1 MAPELTALKREQ
13 ASVSSYRQGK
23 EKTFCKRN
31 RAYTQ
36 RLLFSL
42 KE

>member
-1 MAPELTALKREQ
+1 MAPEPTDLKKEQ
-13 ASVSSYRQGK
+13 ASPSSYRQGK
-23 EKTFCKRN
+23 KKTFCKRN

-42 KE
+42 KD